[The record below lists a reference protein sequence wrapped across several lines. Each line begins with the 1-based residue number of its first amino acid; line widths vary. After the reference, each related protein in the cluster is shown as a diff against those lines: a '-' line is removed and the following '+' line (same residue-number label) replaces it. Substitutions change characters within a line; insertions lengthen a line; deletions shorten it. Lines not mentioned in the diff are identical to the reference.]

1 MTRWSIR
8 CAAGAALVVMLAI
21 AGCHRVQPVYKVDNH
36 PVPTVAQQ
44 ASLATLETAIYE
56 ATSSNGWMV
65 EKVNPGLMRATQK
78 WREHAATIDIVYSQ
92 KTYSINY
99 AGSANL
105 RADQDFIH
113 RRYNSLVL
121 KLEQEI
127 ERRLYKVGG

>member
-1 MTRWSIR
+1 MIKG
-8 CAAGAALVVMLAI
+8 GAVGVALALMLVV
-21 AGCHRVQPVYKVDNH
+21 AGCNRVQPVYKVENH
-36 PVPTVAQQ
+36 PIPAVAQ
-44 ASLATLETAIYE
+44 ASSLATIETAIYE
-56 ATSSNGWMV
+56 AASSNGWMV

-78 WREHAATIDIVYSQ
+78 WREHAATVDIVYSQ

-105 RADQDFIH
+105 KADQDHIH

-127 ERRLYKVGG
+127 ERRLYKVGA